1 MFGKTGEKC
10 SHTLCHMLKNS
21 KKADKLIIKTL
32 YIYRCFEDQYLP
44 FDCERHKNGKMQERD
59 KRQKMINEK

>member
-1 MFGKTGEKC
+1 MYRKTCEKF
-10 SHTLCHMLKNS
+10 SHTLCHMLKIRI
-21 KKADKLIIKTL
+21 KADKLMIKTL